1 MGDQGSKLKAKSSKL
16 KGQRAEDGGQRQG
29 LLAKVHI
36 APKELGL
43 SDEVYHDILWRE
55 FRKTSAKYL
64 SILELQYLVALF
76 EETGWRPK
84 TKNNKPSQVSALRAR
99 VTEIAEGM
107 ENSERRL
114 SGLCRKLCGT
124 ERLEW
129 CRDAGKLKRLLM
141 ALEKI
146 KEKEAVGSKQ

>member
-1 MGDQGSKLKAKSSKL
+1 MRDQGPGAR
-16 KGQRAEDGGQRQG
+16 GQGVAAADQRQG

-36 APKELGL
+36 AKKELAL
-43 SDEVYHDILWRE
+43 EDWDYRHILKRE